1 MSRGYSDARGTCNKD
16 DCQCMGKEFFME
28 LAMVAAYRAVHGG
41 HKTWETF
48 FMEDDNKP
56 KPPRYFQEIMK
67 EEQITMAEPVV

>member
-1 MSRGYSDARGTCNKD
+1 MTPVEPATKMIANPMWAR
-16 DCQCMGKEFFME
+16 CMGKEFFME